1 MVPCI
6 MIDSNPP
13 GWGRGDGRGGGTD
26 PHWYILFYNFLVTH
40 PNRHG
45 YYKLRQLYMGNL
57 IYS

>member
-1 MVPCI
+1 MVLFI
-6 MIDSNPP
+6 MIDSNLP
-13 GWGRGDGRGGGTD
+13 GWGRGGWGGGGMD
-26 PHWYILFYNFLVTH
+26 RHWYILFYNFLATH